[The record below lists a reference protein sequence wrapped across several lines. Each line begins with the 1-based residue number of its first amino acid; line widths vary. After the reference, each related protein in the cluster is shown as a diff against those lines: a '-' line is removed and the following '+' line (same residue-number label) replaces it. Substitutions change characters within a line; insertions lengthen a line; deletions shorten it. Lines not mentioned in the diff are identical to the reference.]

1 MVYFLNYPR
10 RTIFSSSFFGV
21 ILFLL
26 FPLLLRA
33 NDLENYVAASTELS
47 SQEFF
52 EKLSFEKLLDV
63 PETDQLAYYSQI
75 EEVLEQYN
83 RQADT
88 FFLAFSEK
96 YLEKNP
102 VDIKN
107 IKSLDEYLLLGKFLI
122 GHDSKYYAIAA
133 DYIFV
138 ALTDAMTIGFKEE
151 TLDKS
156 NDRILSIVAEL
167 KEQQYLVSIPTSNL
181 DKGIHHLKEGNL
193 RYIWSRLWFDYP
205 VLCIVG
211 ILFLGFI
218 TYLIFKKIKK
228 S

>member
-1 MVYFLNYPR
+1 MVYFLNYR
-10 RTIFSSSFFGV
+10 QRTILSNSFFGV

-26 FPLLLRA
+26 FPLFLRA
-33 NDLENYVAASTELS
+33 NYLEDYVAASTELS
-47 SQEFF
+47 AQEFF
-52 EKLSFEKLLDV
+52 EKLSFEQLINV
-63 PETDQLAYYSQI
+63 PKTDQVAYYSNI
-75 EEVLEQYN
+75 EEVLAEHN

-88 FFLAFSEK
+88 FFLVFSEK

-107 IKSLDEYLLLGKFLI
+107 IESLDEYLLLGKFLI
-122 GHDSKYYAIAA
+122 EHETKYYAIAA

-205 VLCIVG
+205 VLCIAG
-211 ILFLGFI
+211 ILFLGF
-218 TYLIFKKIKK
+218 TAYLIFKKVKK